1 MNRTARVSF
10 RRVLGDESGAA
21 LILAAVVIFAL
32 VGLGALSV
40 DVGYL
45 FAAQRALQ
53 ASTNAAAMAGAQ
65 DIGVG
70 GTPIATATSYSSV
83 TGNKNAYSS
92 FTATMAAGY
101 PKLWCFNTGGVCTIN
116 QTPATSSN
124 GILVQQQATVPLYFG
139 RIFGI
144 SQVQISAS
152 AVALAAGGVPQPLN
166 VAFILDTTG
175 SMGSA
180 PSGPAAKACS
190 GFSTSIE
197 CAADGVQILLGELW
211 PCASNLASCGAAT
224 NGNVAN
230 PVDETALFVFPPV
243 TNASQATVD
252 IGCKAP
258 QIATPSTSPPGSY
271 SGIQNP
277 TSAATT
283 TSTLS
288 LTTTMNA
295 ATGFNTGSWALVTDA
310 GTPTNL
316 ATPTTGS
323 GSKTLTFP
331 KNVATTKITAGMTIQ
346 DTTNPSAIASGTTV
360 TSVTPSTTGNSTVTM
375 SASATGGGVTIGD
388 LITFGTSI
396 PAGTGTWPWW
406 GTGTTI
412 SSVTLPTTA
421 VMSAPPTG
429 ADILNGDTII
439 AAPLYQIVPFSS
451 DYRTSDTAAT
461 LNASSNIVKVTA
473 KGCLGTPGGL
483 GTFYADAITAAQNA
497 LVTAQNARIAAGQP
511 GGTNVL
517 VLLSD
522 GAAASSPAQM
532 GPLKTTQVNQE
543 CHLAIT
549 AAQAA
554 ATAGTWVYAIYYDDG
569 STTCSDTTTISSCTT
584 MQDIASDPT
593 KFYSTDGTAGPCVSK
608 SNYTTVA
615 AIFQAI
621 GYSLTTARLLPS
633 ACFSAPS
640 TSWC

>member
-1 MNRTARVSF
+1 MNRKARVSF

-70 GTPIATATSYSSV
+70 GTPVATATSYSSV
-83 TGNKNAYSS
+83 TGNKNAYAS

-116 QTPATSSN
+116 QTPATSAN

-144 SQVQISAS
+144 SSVQISAS

-211 PCASNLASCGAAT
+211 PCASNLASCGAPT

-230 PVDETALFVFPPV
+230 PVDEIALFVFPPV
-243 TNASQATVD
+243 TNASQATAD
-252 IGCKAP
+252 IGCTNP
-258 QIATPSTSPPGSY
+258 QIATSY
-271 SGIQNP
+271 SGVSNT

-283 TSTLS
+283 TSTLALKTS
-288 LTTTMNA
+288 MTA
-295 ATGFNTGSWALVTDA
+295 ATAFNTGSTWAMVTDA
-310 GTPTNL
+310 GTPVNS
-316 ATPTTGS
+316 ATATV
-323 GSKTLTFP
+323 LTFP
-331 KNVATTKITAGMTIQ
+331 SGVVTPNITPGMTIQ
-346 DTTNPSAIASGTTV
+346 DTTTPSAIPSGTTV
-360 TSVTPSTTGNSTVTM
+360 SSINVAAKTVTI
-375 SASATGGGVTIGD
+375 SKAGTVKGGD
-388 LITFGTSI
+388 LITCGTSI
-396 PAGTGTWPWW
+396 PAGTGSWPWW
-406 GTGTTI
+406 GTGTSI

-421 VMSAPPTG
+421 VMSANPTG
-429 ADILNGDTII
+429 PGVLQGDTII
-439 AAPLYQIVPFSS
+439 TAPLYQIVPFSS

-483 GTFYADAITAAQNA
+483 GTFYADAITAAQSA
-497 LVTAQNARIAAGQP
+497 LVTAQNGRIAAGQP

-522 GAAASSPAQM
+522 GAATSSAGQM

-543 CHLAIT
+543 CHQAIT

-608 SNYTTVA
+608 SNYTTVS

>member
-1 MNRTARVSF
+1 
-10 RRVLGDESGAA
+10 
-21 LILAAVVIFAL
+21 
-32 VGLGALSV
+32 
-40 DVGYL
+40 
-45 FAAQRALQ
+45 
-53 ASTNAAAMAGAQ
+53 
-65 DIGVG
+65 
-70 GTPIATATSYSSV
+70 
-83 TGNKNAYSS
+83 
-92 FTATMAAGY
+92 MAAGY
-101 PKLWCFNTGGVCTIN
+101 PKLWCFNTGGVCTTN
-116 QTPATSSN
+116 QTPATSAN

-144 SQVQISAS
+144 SSVQISAS

-166 VAFILDTTG
+166 VAFILDTTS
-175 SMGSA
+175 SMGQA

-243 TNASQATVD
+243 TNASQATAD
-252 IGCKAP
+252 IGCTAP
-258 QIATPSTSPPGSY
+258 KIATPSTSPLGSY

-277 TSAATT
+277 TNAATT

-288 LTTTMNA
+288 LTTSMTA
-295 ATGFNTGSWALVTDA
+295 ATEFNTGSTWAMATDA
-310 GTPTNL
+310 GTPASA
-316 ATPTTGS
+316 ATATV
-323 GSKTLTFP
+323 LTFP
-331 KNVATTKITAGMTIQ
+331 TGVVTTHITAGMTIQ
-346 DTTNPSAIASGTTV
+346 DTTTPSAIPAGTTV
-360 TSVTPSTTGNSTVTM
+360 SSISVAGKTVTM
-375 SASATGGGVTIGD
+375 SKAGTVKSGD

-396 PAGTGTWPWW
+396 PAGTGSWPWW
-406 GTGTTI
+406 GTGTSI

-421 VMSAPPTG
+421 VMSANPTG
-429 ADILNGDTII
+429 PGVLQGDTII
-439 AAPLYQIVPFSS
+439 VAPLYQIVPFSS

-461 LNASSNIVKVTA
+461 LYASSNIVKVTA

-483 GTFYADAITAAQNA
+483 GTFYADAITAAQSA

-517 VLLSD
+517 ILLSD
-522 GAAASSPAQM
+522 GAATSTAAQM

-593 KFYSTDGTAGPCVSK
+593 KFYSTDGTAGPCISK
-608 SNYTTVA
+608 GNYTTVS

>member
-1 MNRTARVSF
+1 MNRDKETFF
-10 RRVLGDESGAA
+10 RRVLKDESAA
-21 LILAAVVIFAL
+21 AAILVALGIFAL

-70 GTPIATATSYSSV
+70 GTPVATATSYSSV
-83 TGNKNAYSS
+83 TGNKNADAS

-101 PKLWCFNTGGVCTIN
+101 PKLWCFNTGGVCTTN
-116 QTPATSSN
+116 QTPATSAN

-144 SQVQISAS
+144 SSVQLSAE

-166 VAFILDTTG
+166 VAFILDTTA
-175 SMGSA
+175 SMGGA
-180 PSGPAAKACS
+180 PAGAAAKACS

-197 CAADGVQILLGELW
+197 CAADGVQTLLGELW
-211 PCASNLASCGAAT
+211 PCASNLASCGAVT
-224 NGNVAN
+224 KGNVAN

-243 TNASQATVD
+243 TNASQATAD
-252 IGCKAP
+252 IGCTNPK
-258 QIATPSTSPPGSY
+258 IATSY
-271 SGIQNP
+271 SGVSNT

-283 TSTLS
+283 TSTLALQTS
-288 LTTTMNA
+288 MTAANA
-295 ATGFNTGSWALVTDA
+295 FNTGATWAMVTDA
-310 GTPTNL
+310 GTPVSS
-316 ATPTTGS
+316 ATATV
-323 GSKTLTFP
+323 LTFP
-331 KNVATTKITAGMTIQ
+331 SGVVTTHITAGMTIQ
-346 DTTNPSAIASGTTV
+346 DTTTPSAIPSGTTV
-360 TSVTPSTTGNSTVTM
+360 SSISVPGKTVTM
-375 SASATGGGVTIGD
+375 SKAGTVKSND

-396 PAGTGTWPWW
+396 PAGTGSWPWW
-406 GTGTTI
+406 GTGTSI

-421 VMSAPPTG
+421 VMSANPTG
-429 ADILNGDTII
+429 PGVLQGDTII
-439 AAPLYQIVPFSS
+439 VAPLYQIVGFSS
-451 DYRTSDTAAT
+451 DYRTSDTATT
-461 LNASSNIVKVTA
+461 LYASSNIVQMTA

-483 GTFYADAITAAQNA
+483 GTFYADAITAAQSS
-497 LVTAQNARIAAGQP
+497 LVAAQNARIAAGQP
-511 GGTNVL
+511 GGTNVI

-522 GAAASSPAQM
+522 GAATSSAAQM

-543 CHLAIT
+543 CHQAIT

-584 MQDIASDPT
+584 MQSIASDPT

-608 SNYTTVA
+608 SNYTTVS

>member
-70 GTPIATATSYSSV
+70 GTPVATATSYSSV
-83 TGNKNAYSS
+83 TGDKNAYAS

-101 PKLWCFNTGGVCTIN
+101 PKLWCFNTGGVCTTN
-116 QTPATSSN
+116 QTPATSAN

-144 SQVQISAS
+144 SSVQLSAS

-166 VAFILDTTG
+166 VAFILDTTA
-175 SMGSA
+175 SMGNA

-197 CAADGVQILLGELW
+197 CAADGVQTLLGELW

-243 TNASQATVD
+243 TNASQATAD
-252 IGCKAP
+252 IACTSP
-258 QIATPSTSPPGSY
+258 QIPAQWGSGGGGY
-271 SGIQNP
+271 SGVVNT

-283 TSTLS
+283 TSTLALNTS
-288 LTTTMNA
+288 MTA
-295 ATGFNTGSWALVTDA
+295 ATEFNTGSTWAIVTDA
-310 GTPTNL
+310 GTPVSS
-316 ATPTTGS
+316 ATATV
-323 GSKTLTFP
+323 LTFP
-331 KNVATTKITAGMTIQ
+331 SGVVTTHITPGMTIQ
-346 DTTNPSAIASGTTV
+346 DTTTPSAITSGTTV
-360 TSVTPSTTGNSTVTM
+360 SSINVATKTVTM
-375 SASATGGGVTIGD
+375 SKTGTVKGGD

-396 PAGTGTWPWW
+396 PAGTGSWPWW
-406 GTGTTI
+406 GTGTSI
-412 SSVTLPTTA
+412 SSVTLPKTA
-421 VMSAPPTG
+421 VMSANPTG
-429 ADILNGDTII
+429 PGVLQGDTIVV
-439 AAPLYQIVPFSS
+439 APLYEIVGFSS

-461 LNASSNIVKVTA
+461 LNATSNIVKVTS

-483 GTFYADAITAAQNA
+483 GTFYADAITAAQSA
-497 LVTAQNARIAAGQP
+497 VVTAQNARIAAGQP
-511 GGTNVL
+511 GGTNVI

-522 GAAASSPAQM
+522 GAATSSAAQM

-543 CHLAIT
+543 CHQAIT

-554 ATAGTWVYAIYYDDG
+554 ATAGTWVYSIYYDDG

-584 MQDIASDPT
+584 MQSIASDPT
-593 KFYSTDGTAGPCVSK
+593 KFYSTDGTAGPCKSQ
-608 SNYTTVA
+608 SNYTSVA